1 MNVLRR
7 KWQGLPRGVVVCI
20 TALVIYV
27 PLLFIVV
34 QSFLSAPFFSRSKS
48 WSLEAFAFIF
58 TDPDFYLALRSGFI
72 LAFGLVI
79 IAIPLGGILAFLM
92 VRTDLPGRRI
102 IEPLILVPIFVS
114 PMVLGFGYVVAAG
127 PVGFFSQW
135 AQQLIGFV
143 PWNIYSM
150 FSIVVIAGLTHVPH
164 AYLYI
169 SSALRSVG
177 SDVEE
182 AARTVGAT
190 PLQVMTS
197 VSLPMVRPSILYAC
211 VLLFFLGLE
220 VFGLMLVLG
229 DPEGNMVLAT
239 YLYKLT
245 NKLGTPSY
253 HLMAAVAVVL
263 ICITIPLVMLQRR
276 LMRTANR
283 FVTMKG
289 KASQARAL
297 PLGKWRWLAG
307 AVVVA
312 WLTVTIGVPL
322 LGVALRAFISNWGV
336 GVSLWDELS
345 LATFHNIWQ
354 QPNLLR
360 AIVNS
365 MAIGIIGGALAVI
378 CYLFVGIAMHR
389 KADNVTRFLDY
400 SVLVPRAV
408 PGLLAGLAFLWVFLF
423 VPMWLD
429 QSLKHGWL
437 SALPVADWL
446 REHLIVQLRALRNT
460 IFSVWLAYT
469 VVWMAYGLRLIS
481 STLLQVGPELEEAAR
496 STGASRG
503 QITRHVT
510 VPLSRYGLIGSWL
523 LMFLIFEREYS
534 TGVYLLSPGTETIGS
549 MLVSLWAAGAIGR
562 ALVYNPPVILL
573 DEPLSN
579 LDAKLREEARV
590 FLRELIIKLGLSA
603 LMVTHDQNEAMAIS
617 DRILLL
623 NNGVIEQQG
632 TPQEMYGSPATLF
645 AAEFMGSNNRLH
657 GKVMALENGRARIEG
672 ASWSLWGRAGEG
684 VSVGEPATA
693 VIRVERLRLDGA
705 AQDNSLQLPLLTSM
719 YLGDRWEYLFRTEG
733 DDFPLRA
740 YGTALRDA
748 EHCHLTLPAEDVWIF
763 PQR

>member
-297 PLGKWRWLAG
+297 PLGKWRWVAG

-312 WLTVTIGVPL
+312 WLTVT
-322 LGVALRAFISNWGV
+322 
-336 GVSLWDELS
+336 
-345 LATFHNIWQ
+345 
-354 QPNLLR
+354 
-360 AIVNS
+360 
-365 MAIGIIGGALAVI
+365 IGGALAVI

-446 REHLIVQLRALRNT
+446 REHFIVQLRALRNT

-549 MLVSLWAAGAIGR
+549 MLVSLWAAGAIDIVA
-562 ALVYNPPVILL
+562 ALSFINILL
-573 DEPLSN
+573 
-579 LDAKLREEARV
+579 V
-590 FLRELIIKLGLSA
+590 VIGLG
-603 LMVTHDQNEAMAIS
+603 I
-617 DRILLL
+617 
-623 NNGVIEQQG
+623 
-632 TPQEMYGSPATLF
+632 
-645 AAEFMGSNNRLH
+645 
-657 GKVMALENGRARIEG
+657 
-672 ASWSLWGRAGEG
+672 
-684 VSVGEPATA
+684 
-693 VIRVERLRLDGA
+693 
-705 AQDNSLQLPLLTSM
+705 
-719 YLGDRWEYLFRTEG
+719 
-733 DDFPLRA
+733 
-740 YGTALRDA
+740 ALRFGVKLHD
-748 EHCHLTLPAEDVWIF
+748 
-763 PQR
+763 

>member
-1 MNVLRR
+1 ML
-7 KWQGLPRGVVVCI
+7 I
-20 TALVIYV
+20 TALVIYT
-27 PLLFIVV
+27 PLSFIVI
-34 QSFLSAPFFSRSKS
+34 QSFLSAPFFSPSKE
-48 WSLEAFAFIF
+48 WSFESFEFIF
-58 TDPDFYLALRSGFI
+58 TDPDFYRALKSGFI
-72 LAFGLVI
+72 LAFGLVFI
-79 IAIPLGGILAFLM
+79 SIPLGGVLAFLM
-92 VRTDLPGRRI
+92 VRTDLPGRRL

-127 PVGFFSQW
+127 PVGFLSQW
-135 AQQLIGFV
+135 AQALIGFV
-143 PWNIYSM
+143 PWNIYDMS
-150 FSIVVIAGLTHVPH
+150 SIVVIAGLTHVPH

-182 AARTVGAT
+182 AARTAGAS
-190 PLQVMTS
+190 PWQVMTS
-197 VSLPMVRPSILYAC
+197 VSLPMVRPSILYAT

-245 NKLGTPSY
+245 NKMGTPSY
-253 HLMAAVAVVL
+253 NLMAAVAVVL

-297 PLGKWRWLAG
+297 PLGKWRWVAG
-307 AVVVA
+307 GVIAF

-322 LGVALRAFISNWGV
+322 LGVVLRAFISNWGV

-345 LATFHNIWQ
+345 LNTFRTIWA

-365 MAIGIIGGALAVI
+365 MAIGVFGGALAVV

-389 KADNVTRFLDY
+389 KPDNTTRFLDY

-423 VPMWLD
+423 LPMWLD
-429 QSLKHGWL
+429 NSLKSGWL
-437 SALPVADWL
+437 SGFAWTDWMSENVIVWL
-446 REHLIVQLRALRNT
+446 RSLRST

-496 STGASRG
+496 STGATRG

-510 VPLSRYGLIGSWL
+510 IPLSRYGLIGSWL

-549 MLVSLWAAGAIGR
+549 MLVSLWAAGAIDIVA
-562 ALVYNPPVILL
+562 ALSFINILL
-573 DEPLSN
+573 
-579 LDAKLREEARV
+579 V
-590 FLRELIIKLGLSA
+590 VVGLG
-603 LMVTHDQNEAMAIS
+603 I
-617 DRILLL
+617 
-623 NNGVIEQQG
+623 
-632 TPQEMYGSPATLF
+632 
-645 AAEFMGSNNRLH
+645 
-657 GKVMALENGRARIEG
+657 
-672 ASWSLWGRAGEG
+672 
-684 VSVGEPATA
+684 
-693 VIRVERLRLDGA
+693 
-705 AQDNSLQLPLLTSM
+705 
-719 YLGDRWEYLFRTEG
+719 
-733 DDFPLRA
+733 
-740 YGTALRDA
+740 ALRFGVKIHD
-748 EHCHLTLPAEDVWIF
+748 
-763 PQR
+763 